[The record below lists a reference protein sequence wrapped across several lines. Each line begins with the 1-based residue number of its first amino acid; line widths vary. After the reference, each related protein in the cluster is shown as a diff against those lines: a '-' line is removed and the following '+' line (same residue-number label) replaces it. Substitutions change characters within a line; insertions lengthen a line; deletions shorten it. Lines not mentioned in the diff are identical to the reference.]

1 MKTDGRLPAGA
12 ARQTDPRET
21 AARVRSGERGRV
33 AALCV
38 AGFLTSFLLLNTYYS
53 FGGTWGIA
61 WILGCAGC
69 TVPLPLVWV
78 QEVLVL
84 AGIGVVLARVGM
96 VRPPLP
102 GWVFRSGLWT
112 MAAVFG
118 AVALQNLLGD
128 NTPQAR
134 FLFAPLAL
142 TLCAA
147 TAFAARELAAG
158 ERQ

>member
-1 MKTDGRLPAGA
+1 
-12 ARQTDPRET
+12 
-21 AARVRSGERGRV
+21 V

-38 AGFLTSFLLLNTYYS
+38 AGFLASFLLLNTYWS
-53 FGGTWGIA
+53 FGGTWAIA
-61 WILGCAGC
+61 WILGCDGC
-69 TVPLPLVWV
+69 TLPLPIVWM

-84 AGIGVVLARVGM
+84 AGIGGVLARVGM
-96 VRPPLP
+96 VRLPLP

-118 AVALQNLLGD
+118 VVAAHNLFGD

-147 TAFAARELAAG
+147 TAFAARALAAG